1 MERLTSRDSDGSA
14 WIDRSI
20 KRIDGKSNYL
30 INTDVLA
37 LNRLAAYEDI
47 GTVEDFKRLVTDNHN
62 LRNELC
68 QKCGRYKEAHN
79 GACNSC
85 KWRAKE

>member
-1 MERLTSRDSDGSA
+1 MKPTTFNYSDYAKLQIDMERKNEYVNA
-14 WIDRSI
+14 
-20 KRIDGKSNYL
+20 L
-30 INTDVLA
+30 IAENERLQKQLA
-37 LNRLAAYEDI
+37 TYEDI
-47 GTVEDFKRLVTDNHN
+47 GTVEELQRLVTDNYN

-68 QKCGRYKEAHN
+68 QKCGRYKEAHS